1 MFRDKIIKYKG
12 WYIPEKDKPG
22 QRLIDKDFQ
31 CTKVLPI
38 AMKRVNKFKRAIDV
52 GTWIGD
58 STKFLAERF
67 DEVIGFEA
75 SELTFNCCVKNL
87 QEQKINNVTVNQIG
101 LSNSIGVKNFY
112 TRAKST
118 SSAWFSDNSPP
129 KGLVTKNPVQI
140 QTTTLDELMIENV
153 DFIKIDV
160 DSHEGFVI
168 AGGLAWLQK
177 VRPVVMIE
185 CKTISH
191 NRQNDAMPDPRILLN
206 KIGYKMIA
214 QIDKADYLYVP

>member
-1 MFRDKIIKYKG
+1 MFRDKIIKYKD
-12 WYIPEKDKPG
+12 WYVPEKDKPG
-22 QRLIDKDFQ
+22 KNLIDKDFQ

-38 AMKRVNKFKRAIDV
+38 ALQYVTTFGRAIDV

-58 STKFLAERF
+58 STLFLADRF

-75 SELTFNCCVKNL
+75 SKLTFDCCVKNL
-87 QEQKINNVTVNQIG
+87 YERNVKNAFVNNIG
-101 LSNSIGVKNFY
+101 LSNTIGTKKFY
-112 TRAKST
+112 TRSKST
-118 SSAWFSDNSPP
+118 NSAWFSDNEPP
-129 KGLVTKNPVQI
+129 KGLVTRAPVEI

-168 AGGLAWLQK
+168 QGAMNWLEK
-177 VRPVVMIE
+177 EKPIIMIE
-185 CKTISH
+185 SKTISH
-191 NRQNDAMPDPRILLN
+191 NRQPASMPNPRILLH
-206 KIGYKMIA
+206 KLGYRMVA